1 MKGRKERKR
10 NRGRK
15 EGEVLFESIR
25 DAKVNKIL
33 KRGSCRELSWY
44 STCADLRATGN
55 SSQGT
60 IV

>member
-1 MKGRKERKR
+1 MKGRKEREK
-10 NRGRK
+10 NGGRK
-15 EGEVLFESIR
+15 EEEGLFESIR

-44 STCADLRATGN
+44 SASADLTATGN

>member
-1 MKGRKERKR
+1 MKGRKDRER
-10 NRGRK
+10 NGGRK

-44 STCADLRATGN
+44 SASADLRATGN